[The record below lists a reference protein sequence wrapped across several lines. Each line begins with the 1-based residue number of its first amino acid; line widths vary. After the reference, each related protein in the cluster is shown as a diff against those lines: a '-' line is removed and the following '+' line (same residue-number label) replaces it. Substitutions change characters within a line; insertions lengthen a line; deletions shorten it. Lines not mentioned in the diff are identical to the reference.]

1 MHKET
6 SPAYCAYPW
15 QQMIIDLTGEV
26 VPCCFWS
33 GYGNSG
39 KPLGNTNLNTIEE
52 IWNGSEY
59 QALRRANATGKLEG
73 HPCNQC
79 VSYAWSNGRYPSFS
93 SPIRWRKESGYC
105 YVVEIPE
112 TFVSLAGD
120 ALSQA
125 EVLENGIPLAFSKA
139 LHDEIRNIGM
149 GRYSVWG
156 HSLYFSSSDNSDPS
170 ETGKLY
176 ELSLPAGRVK
186 LQSLVIDSVSGK
198 NIREAKGEYETGV
211 SVMSAKPSMISLIS
225 TADCNIDCPNC
236 SQNLVRAAHIQHRS
250 ETVPD
255 ILSHVPYL
263 YQFIWHGGEPYL
275 IKRFRQF
282 IDTFET
288 ERNPNLTFGFTSNGT
303 MLTATELRKLGKFP
317 GINASI
323 SVDSF
328 HKETF
333 EKIRKGADFDK
344 VLDNLLRA
352 IATYAPPEHVFS
364 VGMIVCKSNFLELPQ
379 NLAFAISHDIPLNL
393 SPVVVYPVTEQLN
406 LFENY
411 ELQTRGWHEALA
423 QATQLV
429 QEALEEKKP
438 SVMRINPTGMLNELN
453 SILDS
458 AEQRYRNQ
466 CSLEFI
472 VTDIHDSLKEMT
484 YPGIY
489 LYNQLTKSVVAY
501 CEITPGKTRHLVRI
515 PHGYSTNNVYW
526 AVTDNL
532 REIIGDVVAGWFE
545 KVEKATGEASFEGN
559 SWKPTRIDI
568 PRYVATPRQKNI
580 FFANYGE
587 TSPKGLNVRYPEQIY
602 LAYKLKESKER
613 LKGKGRGV
621 HGWFEYLQLA
631 VFVIKGHYKLFMKK
645 R

>member
-1 MHKET
+1 MLEDA
-6 SPAYCAYPW
+6 SPEYCAYPW

-39 KPLGNTNLNTIEE
+39 RPLGNTNLNTIEE
-52 IWNGSEY
+52 IWNGPEY
-59 QALRRANATGKLEG
+59 RALRRANADGKLEG

-79 VSYAWSNGRYPSFS
+79 MSYAWSNGRYPAFS
-93 SPIRWRKESGYC
+93 SPISWRKESGYC

-112 TFVSLAGD
+112 TFISMAGD

-125 EVLENGIPLAFSKA
+125 EVLEDGASLPFSNA
-139 LHDEIRNIGM
+139 PHDEIRNIGM

-170 ETGKLY
+170 KTGKVY

-186 LQSLVIDSVSGK
+186 LRGLVIDSVSGK
-198 NIREAKGEYETGV
+198 NIREAKDEYEAGV
-211 SVMSAKPSMISLIS
+211 SVMSARPTMISLIS

-236 SQNLVRAAHIQHRS
+236 SQNMVRAAHIQHRS

-255 ILSHVPYL
+255 VLSYVPYL

-275 IKRFRQF
+275 IKRFRKF
-282 IDTFET
+282 IDTFEIDI
-288 ERNPNLTFGFTSNGT
+288 NPNLRFGFTSNGT
-303 MLTATELRKLGKFP
+303 MLTATELSKLRKFP

-323 SVDSF
+323 SIDSF

-333 EKIRKGADFDK
+333 EKIRKGADFGK
-344 VLDNLLRA
+344 VLDNLLRC
-352 IATYAPPEHVFS
+352 IRTYPSPEYVFS
-364 VGMIVCKSNFLELPQ
+364 VGMIVCKSNFLELPG
-379 NLAFAISHDIPLNL
+379 NLSFSIGHDIPLNL

-406 LFENY
+406 VFENF
-411 ELQTRGWHEALA
+411 ELQTRGWHEALD
-423 QATQLV
+423 QAKQIV
-429 QEALEEKKP
+429 QNALAENKP
-438 SVMRINPTGMLNELN
+438 SVMRINPIGMLEELR

-458 AEQRYRNQ
+458 AKKHYSNQ
-466 CSLEFI
+466 CSVEFI
-472 VTDIHDSLKEMT
+472 VTDRHDSLKEMT

-489 LYNQLTKSVVAY
+489 LYSQLKKSVVAY
-501 CEITPGKTRHLVRI
+501 CELTPGRSRHFVNI
-515 PHGYSTNNVYW
+515 PYGYSTNDVYW
-526 AVTDNL
+526 AVTENL
-532 REIIGDVVAGWFE
+532 REIVGDVISGWFE
-545 KVEKATGEASFEGN
+545 KNEKSSGETSFEE
-559 SWKPTRIDI
+559 SFLKQTRIDI
-568 PRYVATPRQKNI
+568 PQYVATTRRKNI

-587 TSPKGLNVRYPEQIY
+587 ATKKGLNVIYPEQIF

-613 LKGKGRGV
+613 LKGKGRTV
-621 HGWFEYLQLA
+621 HRWFEYLQLA
-631 VFVIKGHYKLFMKK
+631 AFVIKGHYKLFMKK